1 VDTTPFE
8 QDRHTH
14 EAPSLVENY
23 RDSGFA
29 QRLGWGDRPVVLAV
43 DVCVAYLEESSPLF
57 ACAHDAVA
65 SAGRVVE
72 AARQA
77 DLPVVFTR
85 ISYEPGGANGG
96 LFYRKVAGLL
106 VFDEG
111 SPLGAYPTNCAPLP
125 GEVEV
130 VKQYASAFFDTSLSE
145 QLRSMGADTL
155 VILGLSTSGCVRA
168 TAVDAC
174 SEGFI
179 PIVVR
184 EAVGDRHPR
193 PHEQALF
200 DLDAKYA
207 DVVSEREVLEHFEAL
222 HPSSATP

>member
-1 VDTTPFE
+1 MDTTPIE
-8 QDRHTH
+8 QNRDKQ
-14 EAPSLVENY
+14 EVSSLVENY
-23 RDSGFA
+23 SGSGFA
-29 QRLGWGDRPVVLAV
+29 QRLGWGARPVVLAV
-43 DVCVAYLEESSPLF
+43 DVCVAYLDKSSPLF
-57 ACAHDAVA
+57 ADAHDAVA

-77 DLPVVFTR
+77 GVPVVFTR

-96 LFYRKVAGLL
+96 LFYRKVAGLR

-111 SPLGAYPTNCAPLP
+111 SPLGAYPPNCAPQP
-125 GEVEV
+125 GEVEI
-130 VKQYASAFFDTSLSE
+130 VKQYASAFFETSLSE
-145 QLRSMGADTL
+145 QLRVMEADTV

-174 SEGFI
+174 SLGFI

-184 EAVGDRHPR
+184 EAVADRHPR

-207 DVVSEREVLEHFEAL
+207 DVVTEREVLEHFDA
-222 HPSSATP
+222 PYKFAATP